1 VIPETEVPALL
12 KDFCARVKENMS
24 PAISLSESP
33 AVAQQFLAR
42 IEEEAISAQRRE
54 LMDHMTQAARFNA
67 LLDKC
72 VSAKQRH
79 HLLQVLGNP
88 HTPESEW
95 LRACEILGDYQ
106 YSPAPR
112 TAPLRILL
120 FAVCVSASVV
130 IYTLSTHMLG
140 TPQYVPVVAQPP
152 VVVYPPVIAPS
163 PIPVKADVSFGPYMA
178 DLQRRIKRAW
188 FPPRGIES
196 HRVVVVFKVH
206 EHGELSNLRVTQS
219 SGVATHDQAALAAVE
234 NASPFRPLPRGA
246 SEPVDIQFTF
256 DYNITGAGTHDTFS
270 PAK

>member
-1 VIPETEVPALL
+1 LL

-33 AVAQQFLAR
+33 AVPQQFLAR

-54 LMDHMTQAARFNA
+54 LMHHITQAARFNA

-95 LRACEILGDYQ
+95 IRACEILGDYQ
-106 YSPAPR
+106 HSPAPR

-130 IYTLSTHMLG
+130 IYTLSTRMLS
-140 TPQYVPVVAQPP
+140 TPVPVVTIPP
-152 VVVYPPVIAPS
+152 TVVYPPVITPS
-163 PIPVKADVSFGPYMA
+163 PVPVKGDVSFGPYMA

-188 FPPRGIES
+188 YPPRGIES

-206 EHGELSNLRVTQS
+206 EHGELSNLRISQS
-219 SGVATHDQAALAAVE
+219 SGVPNRDKAALDAVQ
-234 NASPFRPLPRGA
+234 NASPFRPLPQGA

-256 DYNITGAGTHDTFS
+256 DYNVTGAGTHEAFS
-270 PAK
+270 RAK